1 MRETSCSTN
10 VSKIIL
16 IAVIKISLSTARYL
30 TRILACCQVTY
41 CIITGIND
49 GMMKCYS
56 FTYLLLP
63 VKKPIELKNVYED
76 LINISNQWYDLG
88 LQLELEEE
96 TLKTIKLDNPES
108 QHCLREML
116 STWLKIDPRPSWQ
129 TLCAALHSRTVG
141 AEKLAGDLEAKYKL
155 RSCRQVEQ

>member
-1 MRETSCSTN
+1 MRHPVCSTN

-49 GMMKCYS
+49 GIMKCYS
-56 FTYLLLP
+56 FTYLLPP

-76 LINISNQWYDLG
+76 LINISHQWYDLG
-88 LQLELEEE
+88 LQLELEEG
-96 TLKTIKLDNPES
+96 TLETIKLDNHENA
-108 QHCLREML
+108 QHCLRKVL

-129 TLCAALHSRTVG
+129 TLCAALCSRTVG
-141 AEKLAGDLEAKYKL
+141 AEKLASNLEAKY
-155 RSCRQVEQ
+155 E